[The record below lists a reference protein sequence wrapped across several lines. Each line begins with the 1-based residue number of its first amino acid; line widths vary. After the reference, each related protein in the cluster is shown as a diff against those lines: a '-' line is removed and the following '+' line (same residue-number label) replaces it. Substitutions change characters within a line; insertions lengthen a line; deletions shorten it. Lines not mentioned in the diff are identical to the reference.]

1 MPPPIKRRK
10 TSQVEEVSFD
20 FDARAD
26 YLTGFQKRKQQRIKK
41 AKAENVEKDRLQ
53 RIEDR
58 KQVSM
63 IISIGSD
70 AGSDVWY
77 SCVNNGKLS
86 WRTMFKR

>member
-63 IISIGSD
+63 IMLTESKTDPDESET
-70 AGSDVWY
+70 AP
-77 SCVNNGKLS
+77 
-86 WRTMFKR
+86 RTT

>member
-63 IISIGSD
+63 TISLGSD
-70 AGSDVWY
+70 AHSDM
-77 SCVNNGKLS
+77 SITAA
-86 WRTMFKR
+86 RTTKD

>member
-63 IISIGSD
+63 TISLGPDAHSD
-70 AGSDVWY
+70 MSITAA
-77 SCVNNGKLS
+77 
-86 WRTMFKR
+86 RTTKD

>member
-1 MPPPIKRRK
+1 MPPPMKRRK

-58 KQVSM
+58 KQVSIVM
-63 IISIGSD
+63 SLGLDAESDTSIT
-70 AGSDVWY
+70 AT
-77 SCVNNGKLS
+77 
-86 WRTMFKR
+86 RTTED

>member
-58 KQVSM
+58 KQVSIFTSLGSHAEPDM
-63 IISIGSD
+63 SIT
-70 AGSDVWY
+70 AP
-77 SCVNNGKLS
+77 
-86 WRTMFKR
+86 RTTED

>member
-58 KQVSM
+58 KQVSIVM
-63 IISIGSD
+63 SLGLDAESDTSIT
-70 AGSDVWY
+70 AT
-77 SCVNNGKLS
+77 
-86 WRTMFKR
+86 RTTED